1 MNKIT
6 KEYLEDYAKEDTKE
20 VGNKLIEK
28 ELETLESEKVKELT
42 KENVEK
48 IAKGERDFRFQ
59 SNGKTLDIALK
70 HLIIKSFE

>member
-1 MNKIT
+1 M
-6 KEYLEDYAKEDTKE
+6 EDYDKEDTKE

-48 IAKGERDFRFQ
+48 IAKGERDFRF
-59 SNGKTLDIALK
+59 
-70 HLIIKSFE
+70 